1 MDSPERSLCIVLSD
15 IRWMGLE
22 RIFLFV
28 SLAEVVSDPP
38 RREPCVEHTFLAAII
53 YPCYYTYLSCSRMMY
68 SFCSRYLHPLRNLPG
83 PLCPALSAF
92 IAKLEP
98 WSSRRSCASHCSGS
112 TSWSC
117 DGFLVIVHELPLI
130 RSYVRMA
137 PVATRY
143 ARRGKGFFAD
153 I

>member
-68 SFCSRYLHPLRNLPG
+68 SFCSRYLHPLRNLHG

-92 IAKLEP
+92 IAKLKP
-98 WSSRRSCASHCSGS
+98 
-112 TSWSC
+112 
-117 DGFLVIVHELPLI
+117 
-130 RSYVRMA
+130 
-137 PVATRY
+137 
-143 ARRGKGFFAD
+143 
-153 I
+153 